1 MFENI
6 TFAYEANIVQVIV
19 IDKIVQASQCMIVL
33 ALGVD
38 FFLLIS
44 VVIPYFIKIKLIS
57 PTIDVC

>member
-6 TFAYEANIVQVIV
+6 TFADETNMIQVIM

-33 ALGVD
+33 TLGVD
-38 FFLLIS
+38 FFLLFS